1 MNFSEFFFVKEFL
14 CIGVNSIRIL
24 YESLINIVLI
34 TNQNMEEQTNPVLEL
49 PYSYNVNI
57 TNENDW
63 IEEDDDS
70 SSYSNYDEN
79 EIYEVEIHPEE
90 LDELMQELKEIKGLS
105 TGKLLTIRN
114 EWILKSEKE
123 FQDFELN
130 VWYFILY
137 FMN

>member
-1 MNFSEFFFVKEFL
+1 
-14 CIGVNSIRIL
+14 
-24 YESLINIVLI
+24 
-34 TNQNMEEQTNPVLEL
+34 MEEQTNPVLEL

-114 EWILKSEKE
+114 ELILISEKI
-123 FQDFELN
+123 FHYLKGYSRKLGMAYLHHYYKIRYDIFRL
-130 VWYFILY
+130 
-137 FMN
+137 

>member
-1 MNFSEFFFVKEFL
+1 MNFFVKEFL

-70 SSYSNYDEN
+70 SSHSNYDEN

>member
-1 MNFSEFFFVKEFL
+1 MNFFVKEFL

-70 SSYSNYDEN
+70 SSHSNYDEN

-114 EWILKSEKE
+114 ELILISEKI
-123 FQDFELN
+123 FHDFELN
-130 VWYFILY
+130 V
-137 FMN
+137 

>member
-70 SSYSNYDEN
+70 SSHSNYDEN

>member
-1 MNFSEFFFVKEFL
+1 
-14 CIGVNSIRIL
+14 
-24 YESLINIVLI
+24 
-34 TNQNMEEQTNPVLEL
+34 MEEQTNPVLEL

-70 SSYSNYDEN
+70 SSYSNHDEN

-114 EWILKSEKE
+114 EWVLKSENE

>member
-1 MNFSEFFFVKEFL
+1 M
-14 CIGVNSIRIL
+14 
-24 YESLINIVLI
+24 I